1 MDCFIGISWRL
12 GDEADWRLFADG
24 YGKSCN
30 RKSLHLLDVG
40 QSSQSLDRQC

>member
-1 MDCFIGISWRL
+1 MHCFIGYFVGL

-30 RKSLHLLDVG
+30 RKCFASA
-40 QSSQSLDRQC
+40 